1 MGLLDPQ
8 LSVYFIPQLLHT
20 DRDRKESLREGRK
33 GEERERERERED
45 LTSFHCRKGSS
56 QMSQ

>member
-8 LSVYFIPQLLHT
+8 LSVHFTPQLLHT
-20 DRDRKESLREGRK
+20 ERDRRVREEGDG
-33 GEERERERERED
+33 GEEREREE

-56 QMSQ
+56 RMSQ